1 MQNISKEDAL
11 AFHNVIFC
19 TLRKIRMILLNC
31 SISARLK
38 IIQKENINSNIQMG
52 MFSILIQEFII

>member
-19 TLRKIRMILLNC
+19 TFQTIRLISLNC
-31 SISARLK
+31 SIFAQY
-38 IIQKENINSNIQMG
+38 IQILATALILDI
-52 MFSILIQEFII
+52 ILINIIDKGKY